1 MSGVVHSKR
10 FLVLLVFLS
19 MLGPFTLNVLVPSL
33 PGMADSLDVSKE
45 SVQLT
50 LSLYLLGMAISQL
63 VLGPLADRFGRRP
76 VLLAALVLYVMSSL
90 GALFAP
96 NIGFLIVARFI
107 QSFGATAGI
116 ALGRTMIRDTYERDN
131 AASMIGY
138 VTMGM
143 VVAPMLAPAFGALVD
158 DAFGWRAIFAFC
170 VFAGAVM
177 FLIAAPTLPETR
189 PASLISATTR
199 EVAVRSVALL
209 GHRQFMGFWGA
220 SAFCSAIFFVF
231 LGSAPY
237 LMIEIMGRPK
247 AEYALWFMSL
257 SIGYMIGNFI
267 SGRIAIRIGVHRL
280 IGWGNVAGLIGSLIM
295 LGVAINGALTPFW
308 LFLPAMICSFG
319 NGLVLP
325 NAIAGGLGVDAKA
338 AGAGSGLMGFGQMG
352 LGAVASYIGGK
363 LTVDSAMPLAIIMVI
378 CGMLALASGAMSR
391 WGEGSKP

>member
-1 MSGVVHSKR
+1 MSDISKSTR

-33 PGMADSLDVSKE
+33 PGMAESLDAPKA

-76 VLLAALVLYVMSSL
+76 VLLAALALYVFSSL
-90 GALFAP
+90 AALFAP

-143 VVAPMLAPAFGALVD
+143 VIAPMLAPTVGALID

-170 VFAGAVM
+170 VFAGVVM
-177 FLIAAPTLPETR
+177 FLVTVPGLPETR
-189 PASLISATTR
+189 PASLIAATSR
-199 EVAVRSVALL
+199 EVAERSVGLVVN
-209 GHRQFMGFWGA
+209 RQFMGFWGA
-220 SAFCSAIFFVF
+220 SAFCSAIFFAF

-237 LMIEIMGRPK
+237 LMIEVMGRPK

-267 SGRIAIRIGVHRL
+267 SARAATRVGVHRL
-280 IGWGNVAGLIGSLIM
+280 IGWGNIAGLLGSLLM
-295 LGVAINGALTPFW
+295 LAVAIHGGLTPFW

-352 LGAVASYIGGK
+352 LGAVASFIGGK
-363 LTVDSAMPLAIIMVI
+363 LTGDTAVPLAVIMVI
-378 CGMLALASGAMSR
+378 CGIAALVSGGIARREAKS
-391 WGEGSKP
+391 EA